1 MSRKYVLTDDSI
13 TVDGRR
19 LYRIEC
25 VRPFS
30 HMICGMRGGYIEHD
44 GNLSHDGNAWV
55 AGDAMVMGN
64 AEVIDDAL
72 VCDNACVRG
81 DAFISGKAMVCDNA
95 IVSGNAMVRDDAEV
109 KDRARVSGNPQV
121 YEKACISGD
130 AQVEGGAMVYGRARV
145 SGKAR
150 ICGMYA
156 HVHGAAVI
164 TDNAVVSDLAEVF
177 GDAFI
182 YGEACINGEAR
193 VWGDAHIGGD
203 ALVSRSSDYLYIG
216 NLYPKW
222 VGNGECYSV
231 TAFVTRDKTIGVV
244 HVPSLTSF
252 HFPSATI
259 IEEYEAEVEKTYGI
273 TDYKEQYQAVVS
285 LIKAWSKLHSNEISR
300 LVIAIGNG
308 GCNVADSL
316 CEILPSDGRY
326 RFVMLDTDSE
336 QLGKHKAE
344 CEKVLLTGNHAD
356 DETAITRLLAGDIDE
371 VAVVVCLGG
380 KMGSQLAPLVVRK
393 VSEITSRVKCVAAM
407 PFTFEG
413 ERRKARAKAALSEL
427 HSCISSLGKVSVIY
441 NDELFEEYADD
452 SICDAFL
459 QIDREVAKAVL
470 S

>member
-1 MSRKYVLTDDSI
+1 M
-13 TVDGRR
+13 
-19 LYRIEC
+19 
-25 VRPFS
+25 
-30 HMICGMRGGYIEHD
+30 
-44 GNLSHDGNAWV
+44 
-55 AGDAMVMGN
+55 
-64 AEVIDDAL
+64 
-72 VCDNACVRG
+72 
-81 DAFISGKAMVCDNA
+81 
-95 IVSGNAMVRDDAEV
+95 

-150 ICGMYA
+150 VCGMYA

-182 YGEACINGEAR
+182 YGEAR

-259 IEEYEAEVEKTYGI
+259 IEEYEAEVKKTYGI

-427 HSCISSLGKVSVIY
+427 HSFFHRYNPVSFTTPFCTR
-441 NDELFEEYADD
+441 L
-452 SICDAFL
+452 
-459 QIDREVAKAVL
+459 
-470 S
+470 